1 MLIFIS
7 SYSCSEADASDKDF
21 VKECKRDHV
30 RGWSQHLNPKKH
42 DFINFRKKIAR
53 LPSHR
58 AVKER

>member
-21 VKECKRDHV
+21 VKECKRAHV

-42 DFINFRKKIAR
+42 DFINFEKN
-53 LPSHR
+53 S
-58 AVKER
+58 